1 MIELEQGVNA
11 SALIV
16 ALSFLGDKLH
26 ENKYILKDFKLLW
39 SKYIIYVVNL
49 LLLLICSVSH

>member
-11 SALIV
+11 SVLIV

-26 ENKYILKDFKLLW
+26 VNKYILKDFKLLW